1 MTAQKPLKS
10 DLILHWLIV
19 ASMLCLLI
27 VYNVVCHVMAT
38 DIQILLEPQQRVFIR
53 TIFYIIAIILF
64 PLANLIRHIFIR
76 LNETM
81 LGDTTAKYRYL
92 LTLIVSLVSIEIVG
106 LFGFIMFVLGDG
118 FNTLYIFSLLAL
130 LGVFIHRPKI
140 DEYHQIIKAIRLQKL
155 NAEN

>member
-1 MTAQKPLKS
+1 MTEQKPLKS

-19 ASMLCLLI
+19 TSMLCLLI
-27 VYNVVCHVMAT
+27 VYNVVCHVMVA
-38 DIQILLEPQQRVFIR
+38 DIQIPLEQQQRVFIR

-81 LGDTTAKYRYL
+81 PGKTTAKYRYL

-106 LFGFIMFVLGDG
+106 LFGFIMFILGDA

-130 LGVFIHRPKI
+130 LGVFIHRPKL
-140 DEYHQIIKAIRLQKL
+140 DEYHQIIEALRLQKL
-155 NAEN
+155 NAGS